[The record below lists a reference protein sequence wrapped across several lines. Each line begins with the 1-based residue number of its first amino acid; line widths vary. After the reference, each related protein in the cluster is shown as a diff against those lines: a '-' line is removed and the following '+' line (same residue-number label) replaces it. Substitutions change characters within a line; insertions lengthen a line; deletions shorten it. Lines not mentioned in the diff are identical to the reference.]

1 MSPEQMR
8 NQKLGASVVKA
19 LKSRKFD
26 AYYVDTKQEAIDLA
40 LSLIPSG
47 DTVSWGGSMT
57 IRDMGL
63 TDAIKNAGCYTV
75 LDRDNAA
82 PGEDI
87 ARKALT
93 CDTYLMSTNAMSEDG
108 QLVNIDGNGNRCA
121 ALIFGPKSVIIVAG
135 INKIAKTLDDAYSRA
150 RNTAAPI
157 NQYRFN
163 NDTPC
168 MHTGECGDCKSDGC
182 ICANIV
188 ISRFCKPAGKVKVI
202 IVGEKFGY

>member
-1 MSPEQMR
+1 
-8 NQKLGASVVKA
+8 
-19 LKSRKFD
+19 
-26 AYYVDTKQEAIDLA
+26 
-40 LSLIPSG
+40 
-47 DTVSWGGSMT
+47 
-57 IRDMGL
+57 
-63 TDAIKNAGCYTV
+63 
-75 LDRDNAA
+75 
-82 PGEDI
+82 
-87 ARKALT
+87 
-93 CDTYLMSTNAMSEDG
+93 MSTNAMSEDG

>member
-63 TDAIKNAGCYTV
+63 TMQLKMPDVTPSLTEIMLRRVRTLLDWRLPAIH
-75 LDRDNAA
+75 
-82 PGEDI
+82 I
-87 ARKALT
+87 
-93 CDTYLMSTNAMSEDG
+93 
-108 QLVNIDGNGNRCA
+108 
-121 ALIFGPKSVIIVAG
+121 
-135 INKIAKTLDDAYSRA
+135 
-150 RNTAAPI
+150 
-157 NQYRFN
+157 
-163 NDTPC
+163 
-168 MHTGECGDCKSDGC
+168 
-182 ICANIV
+182 
-188 ISRFCKPAGKVKVI
+188 
-202 IVGEKFGY
+202 